1 MNCFLS
7 IHPSRFRYPWDPSFN
22 IHMYEE
28 QIKKFNQRE
37 LDGLGD
43 TVKWLEEVDNIGS
56 VTSCPSCIQTLT
68 ERNRSGRVD
77 HQEGGES
84 RHL

>member
-1 MNCFLS
+1 MNCFPS

-28 QIKKFNQRE
+28 QIKNFNQRQ

-43 TVKWLEEVDNIGS
+43 TVEWLEEVDKKG
-56 VTSCPSCIQTLT
+56 
-68 ERNRSGRVD
+68 
-77 HQEGGES
+77 
-84 RHL
+84 